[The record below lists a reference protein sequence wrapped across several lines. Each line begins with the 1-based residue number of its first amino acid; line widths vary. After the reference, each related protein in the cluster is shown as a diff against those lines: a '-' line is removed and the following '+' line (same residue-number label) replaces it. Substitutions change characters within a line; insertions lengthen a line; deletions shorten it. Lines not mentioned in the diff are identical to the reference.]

1 MNDEEVWE
9 THLKAAL
16 LLVQEF
22 RYKAVIQMLDP
33 RAVRVALKYALLVDD
48 FISKH
53 GLSTDE
59 DKRLTLLARK
69 LLNATPQVAE
79 ERRKGH

>member
-9 THLKAAL
+9 KHLKAAL
-16 LLVQEF
+16 LLVRDF
-22 RYKAVIQMLDP
+22 RFQAFVQMLDP

-48 FISKH
+48 FISTQH

-69 LLNATPQVAE
+69 LLNATVAE
-79 ERRKGH
+79 E